1 MSHQTKTTINA
12 LVEELHDA
20 AANVSG
26 VIGSMPSQVAL
37 DRLAMAVI
45 AFEDA
50 VIVNGKWQLECVL
63 GGK

>member
-1 MSHQTKTTINA
+1 MSSQTKTTINA
-12 LVEELHDA
+12 LVEVLHDA
-20 AANVSG
+20 AANVAG
-26 VIGSMPSQVAL
+26 VIGSTPSQDAL
-37 DRLAMAVI
+37 DRLALAVI